1 MLVPAAASLPRLDET
16 GAHVEKGLESFA
28 MPILRILQNSPL
40 HPEDIRRLVAAY
52 EKTLH
57 ALGLKDR
64 SDPITEIVARKIIEI
79 GQTGLRDPEQISQRA
94 IQELG
99 PDAIKSE
106 ARDTRSKRATLDSE

>member
-16 GAHVEKGLESFA
+16 GAQVEKGLESFA

-52 EKTLH
+52 EKTLQ

-79 GQTGLRDPEQISQRA
+79 GQTGLRDPENC
-94 IQELG
+94 
-99 PDAIKSE
+99 D
-106 ARDTRSKRATLDSE
+106 RSNSFANSSSRLRFFRSINRSFTVW